1 MPMPMSIFDDSD
13 AVCDGAGCASSSSA
27 VPPQAV
33 SASMLTAAVAAMLVV
48 QMDFFISSPSLMF
61 LQAWMA

>member
-1 MPMPMSIFDDSD
+1 
-13 AVCDGAGCASSSSA
+13 
-27 VPPQAV
+27 
-33 SASMLTAAVAAMLVV
+33 MLAAAVAAMLVV